1 MGQSDHDQKLQ
12 TTTRG
17 ASGDDTRQIGTF
29 PYSAPELE
37 EDGPQ
42 IDEKVST
49 LQKLG
54 YIMQKSLL

>member
-1 MGQSDHDQKLQ
+1 MGQSDLDQKLQ

-17 ASGDDTRQIGTF
+17 ASGDDTRQIGTLL
-29 PYSAPELE
+29 YRAPELE

-49 LQKLG
+49 FQH
-54 YIMQKSLL
+54 